1 MLISRRRSLLCAL
14 LLSSAALVGCSSL
27 TDIRYRPRRGTEGGF
42 SVLVDGPD
50 HPASGQVIA
59 DIGAFAQNRG
69 FAKQTP
75 YAPPFID
82 PLTREPVPRAPE
94 RYTRGTL
101 ELEVSY
107 QPTTHRVS
115 AYMHDSATSRER
127 KLVQRFY
134 QDFHKEF
141 APRYGSRDPIS
152 ESAFS
157 TDQRNNSYDDETST
171 SVSDSNYRGPTDR
184 PDRSLGARQ

>member
-1 MLISRRRSLLCAL
+1 MFNSRRPLLCAL
-14 LLSSAALVGCSSL
+14 LISSAALAGCAGL
-27 TDIRYRPRRGTEGGF
+27 TDIRYQPRRGVEGGF

-50 HPASGQVIA
+50 RPASGQVIA
-59 DIGAFAQNRG
+59 DVGAFAQTRG
-69 FAKQTP
+69 FARKAP

-82 PLTREPVPRAPE
+82 PLTREPVPKAPD
-94 RYTRGTL
+94 RYARGTL

-107 QPTTHRVS
+107 QPATHRVS
-115 AYMHDSATSRER
+115 AYLHDSATSRER
-127 KLVQRFY
+127 KSVRRFY

-141 APRYGSRDPIS
+141 APRYGARDPIS

-171 SVSDSNYRGPTDR
+171 SVSNGDYRGPTDR
-184 PDRSLGARQ
+184 PDRSLGTRQ